1 MEILGID
8 IGGSGIKGAIV
19 DTKTGEL
26 LTERHRIPTPE
37 DRKPEDVANTVKAIV
52 DHFNWKGKVGCG
64 LPTAIHHGK
73 ALYKSNLHKSWVGVQ
88 VDELFEKAT
97 GLDFTVVNDAD
108 AAAMAAMHFG
118 VGKGEMGFV
127 LMITVGTGIG
137 AGAFYNGHLI
147 PNFELGHIPY
157 KKYTKIEDWAA
168 DSARKRDGLSM
179 KAWAKRFDKYLK
191 IVERILV
198 PDLFII
204 GGGVSKK
211 FDSFKDFLNVK
222 TPVVAAAYQNN
233 AGIVG
238 AALGVVEEKY
248 HQKKISEATA

>member
-37 DRKPEDVANTVKAIV
+37 GRKPGDVATTVKAIV

-88 VDELFEKAT
+88 VDELFEEAT

-127 LMITVGTGIG
+127 C
-137 AGAFYNGHLI
+137 
-147 PNFELGHIPY
+147 
-157 KKYTKIEDWAA
+157 
-168 DSARKRDGLSM
+168 GLSFHLPSSY
-179 KAWAKRFDKYLK
+179 RSIPFN
-191 IVERILV
+191 R
-198 PDLFII
+198 
-204 GGGVSKK
+204 S
-211 FDSFKDFLNVK
+211 S
-222 TPVVAAAYQNN
+222 TPVASLNHQAA
-233 AGIVG
+233 G
-238 AALGVVEEKY
+238 
-248 HQKKISEATA
+248 SEDTTERRVRDLRTPTND